1 MPELPQCPAPIP
13 LVPDAGR
20 NGGIG
25 NRRRAGIRKP
35 LPDAQAIRALRVP
48 EIAPPYDDI
57 AVNVRTA
64 RTGRERPATVT
75 AITLPARTGQPRPVA
90 AATWPGQFAQIL
102 AETLAGYRPQRQ
114 LVPWTSEQARRRI
127 SQLGPMLAGAAGAA
141 GPRRPKVRRVVVSSP
156 AGDVLEMTIIVD
168 LGSRIRA
175 VAVRLER
182 PGRRGAAG
190 RWQCTDV
197 EAA

>member
-1 MPELPQCPAPIP
+1 MPELPHHPAPIP
-13 LVPDAGR
+13 LVPGTDRKGR
-20 NGGIG
+20 IG
-25 NRRRAGIRKP
+25 SGRRAGIRRP
-35 LPDAQAIRALRVP
+35 LPDARAIRALRVP

-57 AVNVRTA
+57 APVRGAA
-64 RTGRERPATVT
+64 RADRARPAAVTTITV
-75 AITLPARTGQPRPVA
+75 PVRSGRPRPEVPA
-90 AATWPGQFAQIL
+90 AWPTQFAQIL

-114 LVPWTSEQARRRI
+114 LMPWTTERARRRI
-127 SQLGPMLAGAAGAA
+127 SQLGPMLAGA
-141 GPRRPKVRRVVVSSP
+141 RQLKVRRVVVSSP

-168 LGSRIRA
+168 IGSRIRA

-182 PGRRGAAG
+182 PGQRGAAD

>member
-1 MPELPQCPAPIP
+1 MPELPQYPAPIQ
-13 LVPDAGR
+13 LAPDADR
-20 NGGIG
+20 KGGTG
-25 NRRRAGIRKP
+25 KGRRAGIRKP
-35 LPDAQAIRALRVP
+35 LPDAQAIRTLRVP

-57 AVNVRTA
+57 ALRRA
-64 RTGRERPATVT
+64 SSRASRERPAAAT
-75 AITLPARTGQPRPVA
+75 AITALGRSGPPAPAVA
-90 AATWPGQFAQIL
+90 AAWPSQFAQIL

-114 LVPWTSEQARRRI
+114 LVPWTTERARRRI
-127 SQLGPMLAGAAGAA
+127 SQLGPMLAGA
-141 GPRRPKVRRVVVSSP
+141 RRPKVRRVVVSSP

-182 PGRRGAAG
+182 PGRRGAAD

>member
-1 MPELPQCPAPIP
+1 MPES
-13 LVPDAGR
+13 
-20 NGGIG
+20 
-25 NRRRAGIRKP
+25 
-35 LPDAQAIRALRVP
+35 PDAQAIRTFRVP

-57 AVNVRTA
+57 AANGSTA
-64 RTGRERPATVT
+64 RAGRQRPATTITAVT
-75 AITLPARTGQPRPVA
+75 VPGPTGRPRPA
-90 AATWPGQFAQIL
+90 ASAAWPTQFAQIL

-114 LVPWTSEQARRRI
+114 LMPWTTERARRRI
-127 SQLGPMLAGAAGAA
+127 SQLGLMLAGA
-141 GPRRPKVRRVVVSSP
+141 RQLKVRRVVVSSP
-156 AGDVLEMTIIVD
+156 TGDVLEMTIIVD

-182 PGRRGAAG
+182 PGSRGVAD